1 MIRLLLL
8 LCPAHKPGI
17 FAGDVLKSTLPETM
31 AKIKRLSAISHM
43 LWSFLRKIPNI
54 VFSEQT
60 LHPEKMVVKSFS
72 RDLLIN

>member
-8 LCPAHKPGI
+8 LCRAHKPGI

-31 AKIKRLSAISHM
+31 AKTNSLSAISHI

-60 LHPEKMVVKSFS
+60 LHPEKRVVKSFS
-72 RDLLIN
+72 RDFIIY